1 MPRRKRE
8 EETLLCPN
16 CGKELKWYA
25 YYSFNDTDVYK
36 CPECGALWE
45 EEKAL
50 KKESSEQQSQEK
62 PSNNQPVLQGLV
74 QKARRGKGLRV
85 VLWATDEFKRILKE
99 IVGEGE

>member
-1 MPRRKRE
+1 MSRGKKT

-16 CGKELKWYA
+16 CKQPLEWYA
-25 YYSFNDTDVYK
+25 YYSYNDTDVYK
-36 CPECGALWE
+36 CPKCGALWE

-50 KKESSEQQSQEK
+50 KRESSEQQSQEK
-62 PSNNQPVLQGLV
+62 LSSNQPVLQGLV